1 MSFHQSAIKKLTGKS
16 TVFVTAAAFAAICSA
31 HTVRE
36 SANFS
41 GEWTLNE
48 QKSELGEMGARVAAK
63 KLKVSQTADA
73 IITDKTST
81 FNGEE
86 RKTTEK
92 ISLDGKES
100 ENIVFGNSKKKSTAK
115 WGADGQTLT
124 LNSTIAFERNGETM
138 EIKGTENWKL
148 LDAGKTLSI
157 ESTSVST
164 RGTFT
169 VKAVYEKG

>member
-1 MSFHQSAIKKLTGKS
+1 MSLYQTAIKKIYGKS

-36 SANFS
+36 NANFS
-41 GEWTLNE
+41 GDWTLNAT
-48 QKSELGEMGARVAAK
+48 KSDLGEMAGRVPT
-63 KLKVSQTADA
+63 KLKVTQAADA
-73 IITDKTST
+73 ITTERTST

-92 ISLDGKES
+92 ITLDGKES
-100 ENIVFGNSKKKSTAK
+100 ENVVFGTAKKKSTAK
-115 WGADGQTLT
+115 WGADGQALDVT
-124 LNSTIAFERNGETM
+124 STIAFERDGQTT

-148 LDAGKTLSI
+148 SDGGKTLTI

-164 RGTFT
+164 RGSFKA
-169 VKAVYEKG
+169 KAVYEKG